1 LDFIA
6 NARRQM
12 LAGQMED
19 ARERLLTSFD
29 GLSGEQMVQPGAC
42 GDWSVRDL
50 LAHVAAWDRANSEA
64 FRMMVKGERPDLL
77 DLEDDQ
83 IEAFNAEHHA
93 QTVDS
98 GLEDVVNELNASR
111 GEMLAVLREI
121 DNAALF
127 APAPGDDHADLSIA
141 SCVSVQIAHDN
152 EHAEM
157 IEDWRDNNDL

>member
-1 LDFIA
+1 VDFIA